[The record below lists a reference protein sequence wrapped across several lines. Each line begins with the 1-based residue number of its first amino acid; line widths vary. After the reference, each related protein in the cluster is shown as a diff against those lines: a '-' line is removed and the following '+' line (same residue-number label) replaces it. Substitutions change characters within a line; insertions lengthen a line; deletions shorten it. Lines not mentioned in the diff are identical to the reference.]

1 MAYLRRRVLADGT
14 PRFQVRGSTYETGK
28 RHYFSKEF
36 GSEREAIAY
45 LHGAAAKRER
55 RGVVGGQST
64 LASYVRDIWLP
75 HLEAAGELGKKTV
88 AEYRTQVE
96 RALRLIGHL
105 RLDRLTPR
113 ALDQCY
119 VKLLQGGGKNGRPL
133 HARTV
138 LHSHRVLHTSLEQA
152 VRWDLLSDNPARR
165 ARPPRVGKSRATAP
179 TPQQLERYLAV
190 ARTSPYWAVVLTALA
205 TGLRRSEL
213 LALRWADVDL
223 EQATLTVTQTVWEAK
238 GEYGI
243 RSHKAKTEESL
254 RTIAIPP
261 VLVTELRQ
269 LKLRQTELRLQVG
282 PEYRADL
289 DLIFARAGG
298 ELWTPSELG
307 RRIKQLHTRA
317 GLPPEVRPLHGLRH
331 AFATESLAAGVG
343 LKTVAERMGH
353 TGIAI
358 TANLYGHVHREV
370 DRRAA
375 LALDDVLRP
384 LIKNAG

>member
-1 MAYLRRRVLADGT
+1 
-14 PRFQVRGSTYETGK
+14 
-28 RHYFSKEF
+28 
-36 GSEREAIAY
+36 
-45 LHGAAAKRER
+45 
-55 RGVVGGQST
+55 
-64 LASYVRDIWLP
+64 
-75 HLEAAGELGKKTV
+75 
-88 AEYRTQVE
+88 
-96 RALRLIGHL
+96 LRLIGHL

-165 ARPPRVGKSRATAP
+165 ARPPRAAPSRATAP
-179 TPQQLERYLAV
+179 TPQQLARYLDV
-190 ARTSPYWAVVLTALA
+190 ARASPHWAVVLTALA

-223 EQATLTVTQTVWEAK
+223 EQATLTVTPTVWEAT
-238 GEYGI
+238 GAYGL
-243 RSHKAKTEESL
+243 RPHKAKTEGSL

-261 VLVTELRQ
+261 ILVTELPQ
-269 LKLRQTELRLQVG
+269 LKLRQGEMRLQVG
-282 PEYRADL
+282 PEYRTDL

-298 ELWTPSELG
+298 ELWAPSEMG

-331 AFATESLAAGVG
+331 AFATESLGAGVG
-343 LKTVAERMGH
+343 LKTVSERMGH
-353 TGIAI
+353 ARIAI
-358 TANLYGHVHREV
+358 TADLYGHVHREV
-370 DRRAA
+370 DRSAA
-375 LALDDVLRP
+375 LALDAVLRP
-384 LIKNAG
+384 LIKSTG